1 MPAISI
7 LSLALGLAFLSGIN
21 LYLTTFLAG
30 LASRMGWLHAIGAPD
45 VLSFVSHPAVM
56 TVAFLLFLLE
66 AFVDKVPWVDSLW
79 DALHTVIRPAGA
91 VLLALDVMGSADPS
105 YKVMAGILAGVAG
118 LTTHLTKA
126 GLRLLINTT
135 PEPLSNILTSIA
147 EDALVAGLFALLLYH
162 PLAGLI
168 TCLSL
173 VVLLWLL
180 LPKLFR
186 LMKANLY
193 LMWKKLRLPGN
204 TDETQLILPNRISA
218 EQDMLLHSQLS
229 GPLTISWAV
238 PCVTGK
244 IRRFPNLVP
253 NAFGTLVSTRE
264 HPGTLVFLS
273 RRWFQQAPARLSLPG
288 CDILHESSF
297 LSESLVIYN
306 KSEKRQASFRFT
318 RGHQTLAAF
327 LESDLRQRLKSG
339 IPSAPSLLTDPSP
352 ESSPPLTPV
361 PTPAPAPEPTP
372 VPVPEPT
379 PEPTPE
385 ALQEPTPAPTPE
397 PSPEPIPQPIPELSQ
412 APAPQPTPA
421 PAPEPFPSP
430 SSESPTFFQE
440 LSPLP
445 TPPTPPSPDPI
456 PAFPDPTPTPP
467 PATPDPSPPPQ

>member
-30 LASRMGWLHAIGAPD
+30 LAGRMGWLHAIGAPD
-45 VLSFVSHPAVM
+45 VLTFVSHPAVM

-91 VLLALDVMGSADPS
+91 VLLALDVMGTADPS
-105 YKVMAGILAGVAG
+105 YKVMAGILAGIAG

-147 EDALVAGLFALLLYH
+147 EDVLVAGLFALLLYH

-204 TDETQLILPNRISA
+204 SEETPLLLPNRISA

-244 IRRFPNLVP
+244 VRRFPNLVP
-253 NAFGTLVSTRE
+253 NAFGTLVSTTE

-339 IPSAPSLLTDPSP
+339 LPSEPLSLTTPS
-352 ESSPPLTPV
+352 
-361 PTPAPAPEPTP
+361 
-372 VPVPEPT
+372 PEPT
-379 PEPTPE
+379 PELSPPPVLESTPE
-385 ALQEPTPAPTPE
+385 PSPPPVQAHTPEPTPE
-397 PSPEPIPQPIPELSQ
+397 PSPEPIPEPIPEPTPV
-412 APAPQPTPA
+412 PAPQPTPA
-421 PAPEPFPSP
+421 PSPDPFPSHN
-430 SSESPTFFQE
+430 SPTFFHE
-440 LSPLP
+440 LP
-445 TPPTPPSPDPI
+445 
-456 PAFPDPTPTPP
+456 PTPTPP
-467 PATPDPSPPPQ
+467 STPSPDTIPAFPDPSPPPQQPS